1 MVSAVWPQGAA
12 DTVMAIAR
20 VIAPALAGHWAAIR
34 INRINLRKTIIPRQ
48 ATHVHL
54 ALRRARTHA
63 CMHARTWILAHSDG
77 RLMATGYLMESNID
91 GQVCAVPSYP
101 GPCAVPCTVPP
112 HPVALAKFGVGRL
125 LF

>member
-91 GQVCAVPSYP
+91 GQVCAGAFVPW
-101 GPCAVPCTVPP
+101 AVTCTVPP
-112 HPVALAKFGVGRL
+112 HPVALAQFGVGRL